1 MKKSNKPIKLI
12 IGRFKL
18 TFYSKMI
25 DNPLKMLGKTM
36 GTITDV
42 RGYDKDRA
50 VLTLK
55 IDSDKREE
63 FINYIRKREEEL
75 DKQLL
80 VD

>member
-1 MKKSNKPIKLI
+1 
-12 IGRFKL
+12 
-18 TFYSKMI
+18 
-25 DNPLKMLGKTM
+25 M